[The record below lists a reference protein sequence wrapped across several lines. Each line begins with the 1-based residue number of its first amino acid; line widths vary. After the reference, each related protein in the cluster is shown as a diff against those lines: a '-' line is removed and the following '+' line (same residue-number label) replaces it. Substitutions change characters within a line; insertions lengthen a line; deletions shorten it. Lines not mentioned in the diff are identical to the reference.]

1 MNRINITK
9 RVSTVQGKRYCP
21 VVYSANGRI
30 KPHYVIVDGKPEHH
44 PEGSYNIEWREGG
57 KRIRRSVGNDPL
69 TAAAK
74 AARQEQILA
83 AKAAGIKVVE
93 EEKKPLSLDAAME
106 EFLLEKEVN
115 RKKTTISSYRNAF
128 AVFRESCTKQNLL
141 DIEREDILAFIK
153 HMKKEGYHPRTI
165 HHRFKLIGYFLAHYG
180 IKPMLKGDTP
190 VFTREE
196 PEVYEDA
203 DIEALWKACDED
215 QRLYFEFF
223 LGTGMRRQEVENCTW
238 DDINLQRGTVTVRY
252 KPQYGW
258 SPKAYKGREIPTPDT
273 LIAKLKVLKECREKA
288 GDRNPLVFHT
298 RNGHRVM
305 DAYEKLQTI
314 VKRAGLNPEA
324 YWLHKFRATFA
335 SRHLQ
340 NGVDLRTLMA
350 WGGWSDLKAVLRYLK
365 PARHAGVRDKVNGTF
380 AGVIG

>member
-165 HHRFKLIGYFLAHYG
+165 HQRFKLIGYFLAHYG

-190 VFTREE
+190 AFTREE

-258 SPKAYKGREIPTPDT
+258 SPKAYKGREIPMPRA
-273 LIAKLKVLKECREKA
+273 LVEKLKTWKEKQGA
-288 GDRNPLVFHT
+288 SNGLVFRT
-298 RNGHRVM
+298 RHGHPIT
-305 DAYEKLQTI
+305 DGYERLHYI
-314 VKRAGLNPEA
+314 VRKAGLNPEK

-335 SRHLQ
+335 TTHLR
-340 NGVDLRTLMA
+340 NGVDVRTVME
-350 WGGWSDLKAVLRYLK
+350 WMGHSDMNATLRYLK
-365 PARHAGVRDKVNGTF
+365 PARHDGMREKVDAAF
-380 AGVIG
+380 AGLIG